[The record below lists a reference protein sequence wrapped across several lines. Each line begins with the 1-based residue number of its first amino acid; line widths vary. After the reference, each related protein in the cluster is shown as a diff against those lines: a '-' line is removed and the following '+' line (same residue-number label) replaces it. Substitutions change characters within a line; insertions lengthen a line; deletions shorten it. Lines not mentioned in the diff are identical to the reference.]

1 MRSGATSASIPSPT
15 AARGSRCRL
24 ASWATVV
31 RPCAAAPSSREAR
44 DDGAAR
50 RHRAPRRRHGRGG
63 SRARRQSRGTGDVH
77 LRRSGEGAPRQARA
91 RHVHRRA
98 GEVAVRRS
106 PHQGRHE
113 HSARRAPG
121 AALRG
126 SAHEPGHSLLS
137 VPACLGPGGQRGA
150 VGRRLPQHADPQ
162 RGYSRLV
169 REGLPHRRDGEAVVP
184 EAARLAHAAREGLAL
199 VTAQPGVIE
208 AEVFVADNRSLLTRL
223 NYTSHIPCNGVEEP
237 KSTETYG
244 LGIQA
249 SFASPDGVLLGFG
262 SEPSDLS
269 PAGVARALDKA
280 RRGAVRD
287 PEFRSLP
294 RPGAARRVLVD
305 YHDPA
310 LLAVDDAQLVECGWK
325 VLQGG
330 LNGFLSA
337 SRLGALAGSDEE
349 LRKLGLI
356 LGGDVTIVQE
366 SVAIASTAM
375 PEPQV
380 DVTTLI
386 MSFVT
391 GMVES
396 RDAKGSGWSTGTRL
410 ADLTEEAGADAARR
424 AVEAIGGERVPTGD
438 YTVIFGRQ
446 PITDLMNNLV
456 VPSCQA
462 GSFYASSTAFLGK
475 LGKAVASP
483 RLSIYDEGAMPGLM
497 GSKGITCEGLPTG
510 RTDLIRDGVLVGA
523 LASWYEAQR
532 LLHDPALKEKLGV
545 DASEAAHALV
555 ARSGF
560 RTGSGGR
567 AFDTQPETSATNV
580 VIAGSDPV
588 SLDELIRTVRDGLY
602 VGRIWYTYPI
612 NGLRAGDFTC
622 TVVGDSFIIRDGRIA
637 APLKANTVRIND
649 NITRV
654 LQHVVGITKDTRGTL
669 VWAAEEVVYTP
680 EIAVTSVH
688 VDAIAGFM
696 EALA

>member
-1 MRSGATSASIPSPT
+1 MP
-15 AARGSRCRL
+15 
-24 ASWATVV
+24 
-31 RPCAAAPSSREAR
+31 
-44 DDGAAR
+44 
-50 RHRAPRRRHGRGG
+50 
-63 SRARRQSRGTGDVH
+63 DV
-77 LRRSGEGAPRQARA
+77 
-91 RHVHRRA
+91 
-98 GEVAVRRS
+98 
-106 PHQGRHE
+106 
-113 HSARRAPG
+113 
-121 AALRG
+121 
-126 SAHEPGHSLLS
+126 
-137 VPACLGPGGQRGA
+137 
-150 VGRRLPQHADPQ
+150 
-162 RGYSRLV
+162 
-169 REGLPHRRDGEAVVP
+169 
-184 EAARLAHAAREGLAL
+184 ARLARAAREGLAL
-199 VTAQPGVIE
+199 VQAQAGVVE

-244 LGIQA
+244 IGIQA
-249 SFASPDGVLLGFG
+249 SFDSPDGVLVGFG
-262 SEPSDLS
+262 SEFSDLS

-294 RPGAARRVLVD
+294 KPGPAERVLVD

-310 LLAVDDAQLVECGWK
+310 LLAIDDAQLVEAGWK

-330 LNGFLSA
+330 LRGFLAA
-337 SRLGALAGSDEE
+337 SKLGDLAGGDEE
-349 LRKLGLI
+349 LQKLGLI

-366 SVAIASTAM
+366 SMAIASSAM
-375 PEPQV
+375 PQPQT
-380 DVTTLI
+380 DVSTLL

-391 GMVES
+391 GMVET
-396 RDAKGSGWSTGTRL
+396 RDAKGSGWSTGTKL

-424 AVEAIGGERVPTGD
+424 AVEAIGGERVPSGD

-446 PITDLMNNLV
+446 PVTDLMNNLV

-462 GSFYASSTAFLGK
+462 GTFYSSSTPFLGK
-475 LGKAVASP
+475 LGQRVASP
-483 RLSIYDEGAMPGLM
+483 RLSIYDEGALPGLM

-523 LASWYEAQR
+523 LTSWYDAQR

-545 DASEAAHALV
+545 DAAAAAPALV
-555 ARSGF
+555 ARNGF

-567 AFDTQPETSATNV
+567 AFDTQPETSATNIV
-580 VIAGSDPV
+580 VEGADAV
-588 SLDELIRTVRDGLY
+588 SREELIRTVRHGLY

-622 TVVGDSFIIRDGRIA
+622 TVVGDSFIIRDGRLV

-649 NITRV
+649 NIIRV
-654 LQHVVGITKDTRGTL
+654 LDSVAGITKDARGTI
-669 VWAAEEVVYTP
+669 VWAADEVVYTP
-680 EIAVTSVH
+680 EIAVTGVH